1 MRIGVRGETLLI
13 SKVNYP
19 YTVKYFRVSHV
30 GNLDIKPNFRRKW
43 GENAGMVKYCGL

>member
-1 MRIGVRGETLLI
+1 MRIGVRGETLPI

-30 GNLDIKPNFRRKW
+30 GNLDIKPNFRKRW
-43 GENAGMVKYCGL
+43 GKNAGMVKYYGL